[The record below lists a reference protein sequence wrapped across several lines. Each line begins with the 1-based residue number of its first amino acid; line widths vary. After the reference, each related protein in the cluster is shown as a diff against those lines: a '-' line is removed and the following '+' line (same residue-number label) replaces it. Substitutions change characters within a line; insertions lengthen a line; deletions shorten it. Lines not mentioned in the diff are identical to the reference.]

1 MNKTIKLIAA
11 LIIAVMV
18 ISLSSVVFAAATS
31 GINPSDITAK
41 YENVQSANMQSL
53 AQNILGWVRNI
64 AAILS
69 VVLIAILG
77 VKFMLGSTEE
87 RAEYKKSFMPLI
99 IGLFVVLA
107 ATTIASWIWDVLS
120 AGV

>member
-1 MNKTIKLIAA
+1 MRKTVKILTV
-11 LIIAVMV
+11 LLVAVMV
-18 ISLSSVVFAAATS
+18 ISMFSTVFAS
-31 GINPSDITAK
+31 GMTPNDVTADYSHVDSTNIK
-41 YENVQSANMQSL
+41 SIAGS
-53 AQNILGWVRNI
+53 ILGWVRNI

-87 RAEYKKSFMPLI
+87 RADYKKSFMPLV

-107 ATTIASWIWDVLS
+107 ASTIASWIWGALS
-120 AGV
+120 VTA

>member
-1 MNKTIKLIAA
+1 MKRTIKL
-11 LIIAVMV
+11 LTVLLIAVMV
-18 ISLSSVVFAAATS
+18 ISMFSTVFAS
-31 GINPSDITAK
+31 GVTPNEISAS
-41 YENVQSANMQSL
+41 YENVDSTNMKKL
-53 AQNILGWVRNI
+53 AGSILGWIRNI

-107 ATTIASWIWDVLS
+107 ATTIATWIWGALS
-120 AGV
+120 AVN

>member
-1 MNKTIKLIAA
+1 MRKTVKILTV
-11 LIIAVMV
+11 LLVAVMV
-18 ISLSSVVFAAATS
+18 LSVCSSVFA
-31 GINPSDITAK
+31 GMNPNEIKPDYT
-41 YENVQSANMQSL
+41 NVDST
-53 AQNILGWVRNI
+53 NIKNIAGSVLGWVRNI

-107 ATTIASWIWDVLS
+107 ASTIASWIWGALDV
-120 AGV
+120 VK

>member
-1 MNKTIKLIAA
+1 MKKTVKL
-11 LIIAVMV
+11 LTVLLVAVMT
-18 ISLSSVVFAAATS
+18 ISMFSTVFAS
-31 GINPSDITAK
+31 GIKPNEITAN
-41 YENVQSANMQSL
+41 YTNVDSS
-53 AQNILGWVRNI
+53 NIKNIAGSVLGWVRNI

-107 ATTIASWIWDVLS
+107 ASTIASWIWGALDVV
-120 AGV
+120 G

>member
-1 MNKTIKLIAA
+1 MNKTIKLVAA
-11 LIIAVMV
+11 LLIVVMA
-18 ISLSSVVFAAATS
+18 ISLSNVVLAS
-31 GINPSDITAK
+31 GVSPSDISADYT
-41 YENVQSANMQSL
+41 NVNSEKMKGL
-53 AQNILGWVRNI
+53 AGSILGWIRNI

-99 IGLFVVLA
+99 VGLFIVLA
-107 ATTIASWIWDVLS
+107 ATTIASWIWNVLA